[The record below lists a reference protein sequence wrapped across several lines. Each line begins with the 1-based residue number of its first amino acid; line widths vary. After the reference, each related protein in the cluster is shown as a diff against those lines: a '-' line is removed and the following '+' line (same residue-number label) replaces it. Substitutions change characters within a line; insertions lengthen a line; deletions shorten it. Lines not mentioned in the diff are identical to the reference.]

1 MNLLS
6 YILSQ
11 FVHHWC
17 IERLLIFVSWF
28 LHPATLLN
36 LFIWYL
42 YDIYSPTPF
51 PYILSLPTFTNTQ
64 IRMEMGTLAVGDP
77 CMVALLSL
85 FHIWIKLFLHLILD
99 CGIVLW
105 NSYRSSGGST
115 WTSDFGGWCHNASN
129 IISCFVY
136 LYILYFLSYT

>member
-28 LHPATLLN
+28 LYPATLLK

-42 YDIYSPTPF
+42 YDIHSPTPF
-51 PYILSLPTFTNTQ
+51 LNSLPLPTFTNTQ
-64 IRMEMGTLAVGDP
+64 VRMEMGTLAVGEL
-77 CMVALLSL
+77 CIVVEMALLSL
-85 FHIWIKLFLHLILD
+85 FHIWIKLFLHLIFD
-99 CGIVLW
+99 CGFVLL
-105 NSYRSSGGST
+105 NCYRCIRWKNMNFWFSWLMPWWSLL
-115 WTSDFGGWCHNASN
+115 AS
-129 IISCFVY
+129 
-136 LYILYFLSYT
+136 L